1 MKYHDQTLLMN
12 YPVKRILKVF
22 LTLAVLVPAFLRCTK
37 KNDFIIVT
45 DDILMLNKPAAGV
58 ERDAC
63 ETFPSQRTFSL
74 PASGK
79 QNVDWSEGKSLPQDT
94 LKIIRLD
101 IRSDTGSLVQFT
113 MTLRPLSGKPSE
125 IQCMKGFGC
134 TPPWEQFPWI
144 APGENFLDHTVFK
157 FRVIPTS
164 VSSFTIENYNSDK
177 SLTVRVNPP
186 I

>member
-1 MKYHDQTLLMN
+1 MKRSL
-12 YPVKRILKVF
+12 IFF
-22 LTLAVLVPAFLRCTK
+22 LALTIVVPAFQHCTK

-45 DDILMLNKPAAGV
+45 DDVLMLSRPAEGV

-63 ETFPSQRTFSL
+63 EAFSSQRTFNL

-79 QNVDWSEGKSLPQDT
+79 ETVNWSEGKSLPNDT
-94 LKIIRLD
+94 LKIIRLE
-101 IRSDTGSLVQFT
+101 ILSDAGSVVQFT

-134 TPPWEQFPWI
+134 TPPWEHFPWI

-164 VSSFTIENYNSDK
+164 VNTFDIENYNTDK
-177 SLTVRVNPP
+177 PLTVRVNPP